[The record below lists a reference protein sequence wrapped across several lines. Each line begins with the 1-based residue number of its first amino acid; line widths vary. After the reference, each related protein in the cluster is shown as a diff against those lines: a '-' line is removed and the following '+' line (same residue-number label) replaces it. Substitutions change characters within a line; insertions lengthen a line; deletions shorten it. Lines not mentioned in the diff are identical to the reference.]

1 MLLFGVFTYD
11 DNNRMLTNWIAY
23 NLKESK
29 LSHDEI
35 RNIAESVKI
44 KDKDSLTNQKIQPLS
59 EEFLMI

>member
-1 MLLFGVFTYD
+1 MMIRIECF
-11 DNNRMLTNWIAY
+11 TNWIAY

-44 KDKDSLTNQKIQPLS
+44 KDKVSLTNQRYNLYLRRFS
-59 EEFLMI
+59 

>member
-1 MLLFGVFTYD
+1 MGSLLIVVFTYD
-11 DNNRMLTNWIAY
+11 DKNRMLTNWIAY

-44 KDKDSLTNQKIQPLS
+44 KDKVSLTNQRYNLYLKS
-59 EEFLMI
+59 FL